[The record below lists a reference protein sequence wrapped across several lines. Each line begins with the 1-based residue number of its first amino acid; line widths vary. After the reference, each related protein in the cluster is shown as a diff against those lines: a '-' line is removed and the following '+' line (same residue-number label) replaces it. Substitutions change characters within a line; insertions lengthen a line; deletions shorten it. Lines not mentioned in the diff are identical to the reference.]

1 MGVQSPLSDGKSH
14 IALQIICSV
23 LTFSLCE
30 VIVEEEEEMSTSN
43 VEREPQRV
51 DPATGMLEVHC
62 NMEAD
67 HDEWQSNNIRQ
78 DL

>member
-1 MGVQSPLSDGKSH
+1 MVSLTLLCKSY
-14 IALQIICSV
+14 CSV

-43 VEREPQRV
+43 VEREPQHV
-51 DPATGMLEVHC
+51 DPTTGMLEVHC

-67 HDEWQSNNIRQ
+67 HDE
-78 DL
+78 